1 MLKIDT
7 DSIRKNKIELL
18 DCQVE
23 IVLYG
28 LELFCNNLRYICPKS
43 NKYLT
48 TYEELQITLIID
60 TYNQILSQFNNSKET
75 NKIIPIEK
83 NLKKFA

>member
-1 MLKIDT
+1 MLNMNIDT
-7 DSIRKNKIELL
+7 IRNNKIELL

-23 IVLYG
+23 IVLYS
-28 LELFCNNLRYICPKS
+28 LQLFCNDLRFVYPKS

-48 TYEELQITLIID
+48 NYEELKISLVTD